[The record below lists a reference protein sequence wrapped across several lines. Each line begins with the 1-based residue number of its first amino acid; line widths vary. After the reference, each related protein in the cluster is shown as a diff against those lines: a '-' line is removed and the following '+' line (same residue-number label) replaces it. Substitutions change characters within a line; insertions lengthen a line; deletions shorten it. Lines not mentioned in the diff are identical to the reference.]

1 MKYSLPGDIAKFE
14 GSVNGFG
21 EREFTYP
28 ARRKDLE
35 EAMKIALIECAKL
48 TEENARLKNSISD
61 LTD

>member
-35 EAMKIALIECAKL
+35 KAMEIALIECAKL
-48 TEENARLKNSISD
+48 TEENAKLKNQ
-61 LTD
+61 LAKEA